1 MCQSLKHVVVLCS
14 GLLAAG
20 MFTCARADVWNKK
33 TVVTF
38 PEPVEVPGAVLEPG
52 RYVMKL
58 VDSQSDRH
66 IVQFLNADEN
76 QVYSTAL
83 AIPNSRFDPADKT
96 ILTFYEVPG
105 GKPQALRAWFYP
117 GDTIGQEFAYPKARA
132 TQIARATALTVPA
145 LPSKSEAESEPSEAA
160 ITPAVTESSA
170 DATAPEPTA
179 EESATS
185 EKESAPPAESPAPAP
200 EVSQAPAA
208 ETQQPAVEKE
218 KMPQTAGTL
227 PLLALLGVC
236 SLGLAATL
244 RILAKRLPIS

>member
-1 MCQSLKHVVVLCS
+1 MRTEVQFMCRSLKHVVVLCS

-20 MFTCARADVWNKK
+20 VFTCARADVWNKK

-83 AIPNSRFDPADKT
+83 AIPNSRFDPADKS
-96 ILTFYEVPG
+96 ILTFYEAPG

-117 GDTIGQEFAYPKARA
+117 VTPSAR
-132 TQIARATALTVPA
+132 
-145 LPSKSEAESEPSEAA
+145 
-160 ITPAVTESSA
+160 SSR
-170 DATAPEPTA
+170 TRRPEPPRLRA
-179 EESATS
+179 RRRSRC
-185 EKESAPPAESPAPAP
+185 PLCRR
-200 EVSQAPAA
+200 SQRRDRSRARRR
-208 ETQQPAVEKE
+208 
-218 KMPQTAGTL
+218 
-227 PLLALLGVC
+227 
-236 SLGLAATL
+236 S
-244 RILAKRLPIS
+244 RRR